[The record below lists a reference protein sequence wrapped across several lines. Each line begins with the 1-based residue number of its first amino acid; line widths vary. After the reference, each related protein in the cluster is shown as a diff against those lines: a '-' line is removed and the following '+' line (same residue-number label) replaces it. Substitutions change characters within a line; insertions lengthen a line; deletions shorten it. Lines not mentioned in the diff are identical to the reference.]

1 MDIAAISMMSSQIN
15 VSNQADILMLKKVM
29 NTATEQQ
36 ADGLMQLMSAT
47 APSISPPNLGNNID
61 IAV

>member
-29 NTATEQQ
+29 NTATEQ

>member
-1 MDIAAISMMSSQIN
+1 MDIAAISMISSQIN

-29 NTATEQQ
+29 NTATEQS
-36 ADGLMQLMSAT
+36 DGLMLLMAVT
-47 APSISPPNLGNNID
+47 APSISPPNIGNTID